1 MNITMFVPRVEAFL
15 SLLEAFLTGWAMT
28 GSARKSGDVQV
39 EEWEGEVGR
48 EEFCDGE
55 FDGDGEREA
64 EGEGEI
70 DGVGEGDGAVEVE
83 GDISVEGSPASTI
96 ESRLK
101 KRYIK
106 ADANGL

>member
-48 EEFCDGE
+48 EEVGDGE
-55 FDGDGEREA
+55 LDGDGEREA
-64 EGEGEI
+64 AGERQVE
-70 DGVGEGDGAVEVE
+70 DVGEGDVAVEGE
-83 GDISVEGSPASTI
+83 RDISVEGSPASTI

-101 KRYIK
+101 
-106 ADANGL
+106 